1 MIICPGTEVLNFHQM
16 YTIKMFIFSIMTLVI
31 ILVCILALVLLI
43 AWGKFNPFLAFL
55 IVSIGA
61 GIWLGIPIDK
71 IARSVENGIGETMKT
86 LVTIIGL
93 GAMLGK
99 LVAESGAAQRSPWC

>member
-1 MIICPGTEVLNFHQM
+1 MTLYIIL
-16 YTIKMFIFSIMTLVI
+16 FSILI
-31 ILVCILALVLLI
+31 LVLLI

-61 GIWLGIPIDK
+61 GLALGIPLNK

-86 LVTIIGL
+86 LITIIGL

-99 LVAESGAAQRSPWC
+99 LVAESGAAQKITQVLMRSFGEK